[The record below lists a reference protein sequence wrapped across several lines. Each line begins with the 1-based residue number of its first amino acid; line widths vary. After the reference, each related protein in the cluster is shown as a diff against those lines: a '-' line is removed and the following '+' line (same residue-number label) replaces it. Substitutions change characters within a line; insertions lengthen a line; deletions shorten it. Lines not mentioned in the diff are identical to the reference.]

1 MTEDVFR
8 ECYGKLEALF
18 AGHGGLRNF
27 LANQEPG
34 YLRLK
39 SEGYMDLSV
48 DRLGPDRIAMAHNF
62 IQNGDLMADPDM
74 EVKVDVA
81 ARTAFGM
88 AYQLDGLGVYQAAED
103 RPGHVN
109 AELRRELTSFLQ
121 KWLKNMEEQGFYKI
135 GRGIK

>member
-1 MTEDVFR
+1 MTEDVFQ

-18 AGHGGLRNF
+18 AEHGGLENF

-39 SEGYMDLSV
+39 SEGCMDLSI

-74 EVKVDVA
+74 EIIIDMPS
-81 ARTAFGM
+81 RTAFGM
-88 AYQLDGLGVYQAAED
+88 TYQLDSLGVYQNVVDGA
-103 RPGHVN
+103 GHIN
-109 AELRRELTSFLQ
+109 ADLRLELSSFLQ
-121 KWLKNMEEQGFYKI
+121 KWLTTLEHQGFYRRI
-135 GRGIK
+135 